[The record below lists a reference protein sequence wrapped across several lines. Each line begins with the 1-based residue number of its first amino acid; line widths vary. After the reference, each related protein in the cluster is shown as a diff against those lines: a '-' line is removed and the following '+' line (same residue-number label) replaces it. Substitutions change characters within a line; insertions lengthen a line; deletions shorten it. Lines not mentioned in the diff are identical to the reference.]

1 MSQIVVLLT
10 KYPLLRGVVS
20 YSIIW
25 PTSAL
30 IQQKIAGESW
40 GKLKHPA
47 DIFIKWKILL
57 CENEAFFFFKT
68 KKDNIDWMKC
78 VRFSV
83 YGGLYVAPT
92 LYTWI
97 RVSSKL
103 FPKNNLRSAVS
114 KVLYYPHL
122 MECSLANFFLV
133 NIASPKLA
141 IVYLFGQN

>member
-1 MSQIVVLLT
+1 MSRAVALMT

-25 PTSAL
+25 PTSAF
-30 IQQKIAGESW
+30 IQQKIAGKTW
-40 GKLKHPA
+40 GKRL
-47 DIFIKWKILL
+47 DLL
-57 CENEAFFFFKT
+57 GVTIQIQRGKSRYHFTLIVPFVDE
-68 KKDNIDWMKC
+68 IDWMKC

-97 RVSSKL
+97 RVSSKV

-114 KVLYYPHL
+114 KV
-122 MECSLANFFLV
+122 
-133 NIASPKLA
+133 
-141 IVYLFGQN
+141 